1 MTRTTKG
8 KVRPCFPSYG
18 NGYHLDR
25 PPPGSKLVGM
35 RAEDYETNSDHYR
48 VAVAAQQGR
57 ARVWF
62 PHLLTLVLIAAMFVW
77 GAVIY
82 DQLPEM
88 MPTGWGPDGEVR
100 GWTEKSFGSVFTTV
114 IIASGLFILLVSVG
128 AMAPAM
134 SPGSPDLSAWGL
146 LRLTAGH
153 RGITEYLGWVSALLT
168 LMMAGVTVQ
177 SWRLAA
183 ADGAW
188 SAPVTMLLVVVLM
201 VAMFVILSPVFR
213 THLRWAD
220 RTAEQLGIRPTEE
233 EAAEDALWL
242 PSGLY
247 NDPSNPAMMVPK
259 REGYGIGTTVN
270 VGSRKGKIA
279 VVVFF
284 VIILAPLLAIAFML

>member
-1 MTRTTKG
+1 M
-8 KVRPCFPSYG
+8 
-18 NGYHLDR
+18 
-25 PPPGSKLVGM
+25 
-35 RAEDYETNSDHYR
+35 
-48 VAVAAQQGR
+48 
-57 ARVWF
+57 WF
-62 PHLLTLVLIAAMFVW
+62 PFLLSLVMLGVIFVW

-88 MPTGWGPDGEVR
+88 MPTGWGPGGEVR
-100 GWTEKSFGSVFTTV
+100 GWTEKSFGSVFTTAIV
-114 IIASGLFILLVSVG
+114 ASGSLVLLASLG

-134 SPGSPDLSAWGL
+134 SPGSPDISAWGL

-153 RGITEYLGWVSALLT
+153 RGITEYLGWVTALLT
-168 LMMAGVTVQ
+168 LMMAGFTVQ
-177 SWRLAA
+177 SWRLAES
-183 ADGAW
+183 DEAW
-188 SAPVTMLLVVVLM
+188 SDPVTMLLVVASM

-213 THLRWAD
+213 RHLRWAD

-279 VVVFF
+279 VAVFA
-284 VIILAPLLAIAFML
+284 IIVFAPLLFLVFML

>member
-1 MTRTTKG
+1 
-8 KVRPCFPSYG
+8 
-18 NGYHLDR
+18 
-25 PPPGSKLVGM
+25 M
-35 RAEDYETNSDHYR
+35 RAEDYETHSDHHR

-62 PHLLTLVLIAAMFVW
+62 PHLLTLVLIAATFVW

-213 THLRWAD
+213 AHLRWAD

-247 NDPSNPAMMVPK
+247 NDPNNPAMMVPK